1 MSLINRYIFKQF
13 FPPFIFGLVIF
24 TFSIITNRILMLT
37 EMVINKGV
45 SITSVIKLASLTL
58 PDFMIITLPIS
69 FLLAVLVVF
78 GKMTQ
83 SNEIMALKASGVN
96 TWQLTKPA
104 LLFSLIPL
112 VSSLFFSFYMAPRFN
127 YFFRVLAVKEIKKA
141 VLSALKKNSFS
152 NKLGNYKIFIKHVN
166 PSKSSIK
173 GIFILYKIKNN
184 SMVLIADRGYI
195 VYNKKQNL
203 ISFYLKNG
211 QIQKKYRS
219 KKNFWILNF
228 KTYKINIKLRG
239 LSFPSRNNSVH
250 FMTISQLISK
260 YNSAGNK
267 NNIKNIYLIYILK
280 KIAIPIAV
288 IFFVFI
294 GLPLAMLS
302 EKRSLFMAI
311 FYTIAIVVLYY
322 ILFTSGLYLS
332 IKTGFNPVIGVFGAD
347 IILFA
352 TGAILYIKASAK

>member
-1 MSLINRYIFKQF
+1 
-13 FPPFIFGLVIF
+13 
-24 TFSIITNRILMLT
+24 MLT

-96 TWQLTKPA
+96 IWQLTKPA

-112 VSSLFFSFYMAPRFN
+112 VASLFFSFYMAPRFN

-173 GIFILYKIKNN
+173 GIFILYKIKKN
-184 SMVLIADRGYI
+184 SMVLIANRGYI

-203 ISFYLKNG
+203 ISFYLQNG

-228 KTYKINIKLRG
+228 KTYKINIKLKG

-260 YNSAGNK
+260 YNSVGNK
-267 NNIKNIYLIYILK
+267 KNVKNIYLIYILK

-311 FYTIAIVVLYY
+311 FYTIAIVVVYY

-332 IKTGFNPVIGVFGAD
+332 IKTGFNPIIGVFGAD
-347 IILFA
+347 IILFV

>member
-1 MSLINRYIFKQF
+1 MSLIDRHIFKQF
-13 FPPFIFGLVIF
+13 IPPFIFGLIIF

-83 SNEIMALKASGVN
+83 DNEIMALKASGVSI
-96 TWQLTKPA
+96 WRLTKPA

-112 VSSLFFSFYMAPRFN
+112 LASILFSFYIAPRFN
-127 YFFRVLAVKEIKKA
+127 YFFRVMAVKEIKQA
-141 VLSALKKNSFS
+141 VLSALKKNTFS
-152 NKLGNYKIFIKHVN
+152 NKFGNYKIFIKHVN
-166 PSKSSIK
+166 PAKSSIK

-184 SMVLIADRGYI
+184 AMVLIANKGYI

-211 QIQKKYRS
+211 QIQNKYRS
-219 KKNFWILNF
+219 KKNFWLLNF
-228 KTYKINIKLRG
+228 KTYRINIRLKG
-239 LSFPSRNNSVH
+239 LSFPSKNDSVH

-260 YNSAGNK
+260 YNSSSDK
-267 NNIKNIYLIYILK
+267 NNAKNIYLIYILK
-280 KIAIPIAV
+280 KIAVPIAV
-288 IFFVFI
+288 ILFVFI

-302 EKRSLFMAI
+302 EKRSMFMAI

-322 ILFTSGLYLS
+322 ILFTSGLYFS
-332 IKTGFNPVIGVFGAD
+332 IKTGFNPIIGVFGAD
-347 IILFA
+347 IILLA
-352 TGAILYIKASAK
+352 ASAILYIKASIK